1 MIEKIKK
8 YVELYNEFEEKS
20 KIDFQEDELNLIEQV
35 KTLAITNE
43 PLKELLSQ
51 IEISSPIER
60 KNLVN
65 NYINSLEN
73 NNEIKEEVKIEEP
86 PKQKVKSTKTGY
98 IDVLLLSIITGFI
111 GGVLTTLT
119 MLLIK

>member
-73 NNEIKEEVKIEEP
+73 NNEIKEEVKIEET

-119 MLLIK
+119 MLLLK

>member
-119 MLLIK
+119 MLLLK